1 MGNIFLQLTTTQ
13 HCWVAS
19 WKALLEVLPLTSN
32 IVTQQHFKLKKLL
45 KNVDGSSTY
54 CDVLQLATTK
64 FVPWQCLR
72 WVHEVIR
79 ATTLFNLQRN
89 SNVVLQVAA
98 ICCSYYFT
106 FQYRTDNFS
115 LLTLSR
121 LSAST
126 VLNTSTRSGYCSD
139 VSDSFLHTLTFV
151 ELVLVSFSPLCRSNL
166 LPLVFH
172 SPELLQYFDLYIF
185 SFQIS
190 FSLAA
195 FCTFV

>member
-1 MGNIFLQLTTTQ
+1 MGNICLQLATTQ

-126 VLNTSTRSGYCSD
+126 VLNTSTRSACCS
-139 VSDSFLHTLTFV
+139 VVWRLSKYSYFRRTGSCKFLSSLPI
-151 ELVLVSFSPLCRSNL
+151 ESPPASVSFTRAFAVFRPL
-166 LPLVFH
+166 
-172 SPELLQYFDLYIF
+172 YF
-185 SFQIS
+185 
-190 FSLAA
+190 
-195 FCTFV
+195 